1 MTPDLADTLE
11 FQLRAV
17 GIEAIR
23 EYKFCDTRKFRADI
37 CIITDGKRLIV
48 ECNGGT
54 WMAKSGHSSSVGIHR
69 DYEKANL
76 AQLLGYVYL
85 QYTRKEIEDGSAL
98 SEIEQY
104 LERSENAIHQK

>member
-17 GIEAIR
+17 GINAIR
-23 EYKFCDTRKFRADI
+23 EYKFSDKRKFRADI
-37 CIITDGKRLIV
+37 CIPERHLII
-48 ECNGGT
+48 ECSGGT
-54 WMAKSGHSSSVGIHR
+54 WMAKSGHNTGRGISR
-69 DYEKANL
+69 DYIKSNL
-76 AQLLGYVYL
+76 AQLLGYTYL

>member
-11 FQLRAV
+11 WQLRAV

-23 EYKFCDTRKFRADI
+23 EYKFHPTRRWMADFAI
-37 CIITDGKRLIV
+37 PEKKLIIEV
-48 ECNGGT
+48 NGGT
-54 WMAKSGHSSSVGIHR
+54 WMIKSGHNTGRGISR
-69 DYEKANL
+69 DYEKGNA
-76 AQLLGYVYL
+76 AQLLGFTYL

-104 LERSENAIHQK
+104 LERSEG

>member
-17 GIEAIR
+17 GINAIR

-37 CIITDGKRLIV
+37 CIPERHLII

-98 SEIEQY
+98 TEIEQY
-104 LERSENAIHQK
+104 LERSEK